1 MQIVRDIT
9 NLSDPIG
16 QIITLAE
23 AKNYLRVDYS
33 EDDDL
38 INSLILSAQKRLEQY
53 AGIAFNQ
60 RTLQTIAYVDNFIEL
75 PYAPIS
81 TVLSVEVFMGNDWVE
96 LTQGGDYYLVG
107 NTYTKVYFTSY
118 LCSEFRFTYLCG
130 FECLPDSIK
139 VANLKLIS
147 DLYEYRESSVESTK
161 PSANLTTAYELMKP
175 YKRVSI
181 IL

>member
-9 NLSDPIG
+9 NLSDPTG
-16 QIITLAE
+16 QVITLTE
-23 AKNYLRVDYS
+23 AKNYLKVDYN

-53 AGIAFNQ
+53 AGIAFNE

-81 TVLSVEVFMGNDWVE
+81 TILSVEVFIANEWVM
-96 LTQGGDYYLVG
+96 LTQGSDYYVVG
-107 NTYTKVYFTSY
+107 STYTKIYFISY
-118 LCSEFRFTYLCG
+118 FSSEFRFTYMCG
-130 FECLPDSIK
+130 FECLPDNIK
-139 VANLKLIS
+139 IANLKMIS

-161 PSANLTTAYELMKP
+161 PSPNLTTAYELMKP
-175 YKRVSI
+175 YKRVS
-181 IL
+181 LFL